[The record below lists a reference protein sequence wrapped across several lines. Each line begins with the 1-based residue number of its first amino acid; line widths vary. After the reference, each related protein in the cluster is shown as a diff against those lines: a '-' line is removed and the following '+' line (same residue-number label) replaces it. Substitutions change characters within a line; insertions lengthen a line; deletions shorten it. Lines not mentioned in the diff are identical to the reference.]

1 MQKERYIRF
10 DRYLNNEL
18 SEEELKSFEEQ
29 LKSDADFKEDFEV
42 YCALESSLGSK
53 FENEEEVLA
62 LRKTLSDLGSQ
73 HIKQGDNNKKETKV
87 ISLFRYRNL
96 MVAASIAL
104 LIGFFL
110 FNNGSPVYGD
120 FAQHNSL
127 ELAVRGDNDNNEAI
141 SKAEG
146 AFNSKNYEEAL
157 KQLTILSGNYPNDP
171 EISLYLGICQ
181 LELNNYAEAE
191 TIFNYISEGNSAL
204 ATKAVWYKA
213 LTFLKQ
219 KKLNECKEVL
229 KTIPESAEEYPQAKS
244 LLKKL
249 S

>member
-1 MQKERYIRF
+1 MQKERYTRF

-18 SEEELKSFEEQ
+18 SKEELKSFEEE
-29 LKSDADFKEDFEV
+29 LKSDSNFKEDFEI
-42 YCALESSLGSK
+42 YSALESSLGSK
-53 FENEEEVLA
+53 FENEEEVLT

-73 HIKQGDNNKKETKV
+73 HIKQGENTKKETKV

-120 FAQHNSL
+120 FAQHNAM
-127 ELAVRGDNDNNEAI
+127 ELVIRGDNNETI
-141 SKAEG
+141 SKAEA

-157 KQLTILSGNYPNDP
+157 QQLTILSGNYPNDS
-171 EISLYLGICQ
+171 EINLYQGICQ
-181 LELNNYAEAE
+181 LELNNYTEAEA
-191 TIFNYISEGNSAL
+191 IFNTISKGNSAL
-204 ATKAVWYKA
+204 ATKAIWYKA

-229 KTIPESAEEYPQAKS
+229 KTIPESAEEYPQAKK

-249 S
+249 

>member
-18 SEEELKSFEEQ
+18 SKEELKSFEEE
-29 LKSDADFKEDFEV
+29 LKSDHDFKEDFEI
-42 YCALESSLGSK
+42 YSALESSLGSK
-53 FENEEEVLA
+53 LKNEEEEIK

-73 HIKQGDNNKKETKV
+73 HLKQVENTKKETKV

-110 FNNGSPVYGD
+110 FNNGKPVYGD

-127 ELAVRGDNDNNEAI
+127 ELAVRGDNNYAI
-141 SKAEG
+141 SKAET

-157 KQLTILSGNYPNDP
+157 KQLSILSSNYPNDP
-171 EISLYLGICQ
+171 EINLYQGICQ
-181 LELNNYAEAE
+181 LELNNYVEAEA
-191 TIFNYISEGNSAL
+191 IFDEISAGNSSL
-204 ATKAVWYKA
+204 STKAIWYKA

-219 KKLNECKEVL
+219 KKFNECKEVL
-229 KTIPESAEEYPQAKS
+229 KTIPETAEEYQQAKK

-249 S
+249 

>member
-18 SEEELKSFEEQ
+18 SKEALKSFEEQ
-29 LKSDADFKEDFEV
+29 LKSDADFKEDFDI
-42 YCALESSLGSK
+42 YSALESSLVSK
-53 FENEEEVLA
+53 FENEEEALA
-62 LRKTLSDLGSQ
+62 LRKTLSDLGS
-73 HIKQGDNNKKETKV
+73 HYIKQGENSKKETKV

-96 MVAASIAL
+96 MVAASIAV

-110 FNNGSPVYGD
+110 FNNGGSPVYSD
-120 FAQHNSL
+120 FAQHNPL
-127 ELAVRGDNDNNEAI
+127 ELVVRGDNNEAA
-141 SKAEG
+141 SKAEA
-146 AFNSKNYEEAL
+146 AFNAKNYEEAL
-157 KQLTILSGNYPNDP
+157 KQLTILAGNYPNDA
-171 EISLYLGICQ
+171 EISLYLGISH
-181 LELNNYAEAE
+181 LELNHYSEAE
-191 TIFNYISEGNSAL
+191 TIFNTVSEGNSAL

-229 KTIPESAEEYPQAKS
+229 KTIPESAEEYPQAKR

>member
-29 LKSDADFKEDFEV
+29 LKSDTDFKEDFEV
-42 YCALESSLGSK
+42 YCALESSLVSK
-53 FENEEEVLA
+53 FENEEEALA

-73 HIKQGDNNKKETKV
+73 HIKQGESNKKETKV
-87 ISLFRYRNL
+87 IPLFRFRNL

-110 FNNGSPVYGD
+110 FNNGSPVYED

-127 ELAVRGDNDNNEAI
+127 ELVVRGDNNEAI
-141 SKAEG
+141 SKAEH

-157 KQLTILSGNYPNDP
+157 KQLTVLAGNYPNDS
-171 EISLYLGICQ
+171 EISLYLGISQ
-181 LELNNYAEAE
+181 LELNNYDEAE
-191 TIFNYISEGNSAL
+191 TIFNNIGEGNSAF

-219 KKLNECKEVL
+219 RKLHECKEVL
-229 KTIPESAEEYPQAKS
+229 KTIPESAEEYPQAKR

>member
-18 SEEELKSFEEQ
+18 PEEELKSFEEQ
-29 LKSDADFKEDFEV
+29 LKSDIDFKEDFEV

-53 FENEEEVLA
+53 FENEEKVLA

-120 FAQHNSL
+120 FAQHNPL
-127 ELAVRGDNDNNEAI
+127 ELVVRGDNNEAI
-141 SKAEG
+141 SKAEA
-146 AFNSKNYEEAL
+146 AFNSKNYGEAL
-157 KQLTILSGNYPNDP
+157 KQLTILSNNYPNDP
-171 EISLYLGICQ
+171 EISLYLGISQ

-191 TIFNYISEGNSAL
+191 TIFNYISDGNSAL

-229 KTIPESAEEYPQAKS
+229 KTIPESAEEYPQAKR

>member
-18 SEEELKSFEEQ
+18 SEEELKFFEEQ
-29 LKSDADFKEDFEV
+29 LKSDTDFKEDFDIYV
-42 YCALESSLGSK
+42 ALESSLISK
-53 FENEEEVLA
+53 FENEEEALA
-62 LRKTLSDLGSQ
+62 LRKTLTDLGTQ
-73 HIKQGDNNKKETKV
+73 FIKKGGNNKKETKV
-87 ISLFRYRNL
+87 ISLFRYKNL

-110 FNNGSPVYGD
+110 FKNGSPVYDD
-120 FAQHNSL
+120 FAQHNPL
-127 ELAVRGDNDNNEAI
+127 ELVVRGDNNEAV
-141 SKAEG
+141 SKAEA
-146 AFNSKNYEEAL
+146 AFNAKNYEEAL
-157 KQLTILSGNYPNDP
+157 KQLTILAGNYPNDA
-171 EISLYLGICQ
+171 EISLYLGISH
-181 LELNNYAEAE
+181 LELNHYSEAE
-191 TIFNYISEGNSAL
+191 TIFNTVSEGNSAL

-229 KTIPESAEEYPQAKS
+229 KTIPESAEEYPQAKR

>member
-1 MQKERYIRF
+1 MQKEKYIRF

-18 SEEELKSFEEQ
+18 SEEEINSFEEQ
-29 LKSDADFKEDFEV
+29 LKSDADFKEDFDI
-42 YCALESSLGSK
+42 YSALESSLASK
-53 FENEEEVLA
+53 FKNEEEAIA
-62 LRKTLSDLGSQ
+62 LQKTLSDLGS
-73 HIKQGDNNKKETKV
+73 HYIKQGENDKKETKV
-87 ISLFRYRNL
+87 ISLFRFRNL

-110 FNNGSPVYGD
+110 FNNGRSPVYDD

-127 ELAVRGDNDNNEAI
+127 ELVVRGDNNEAI
-141 SKAEG
+141 SKAET
-146 AFNSKNYEEAL
+146 AFNAKNYEEAL
-157 KQLTILSGNYPNDP
+157 KQLTILSVNYPNDA
-171 EISLYLGICQ
+171 EISLYMGISQ
-181 LELNNYAEAE
+181 LELNHYVEAE
-191 TIFNYISEGNSAL
+191 TIFNAISEGNSAL

-219 KKLNECKEVL
+219 KKLRECEEIL
-229 KTIPESAEEYPQAKS
+229 KTIPESAEEYPQAKR

>member
-18 SEEELKSFEEQ
+18 PEEELKSFEEQ
-29 LKSDADFKEDFEV
+29 LKSDIDFKEDFKV
-42 YCALESSLGSK
+42 YCALESSFVSK
-53 FENEEEVLA
+53 FENREEVLA

-73 HIKQGDNNKKETKV
+73 HIKQGENNKKETKV

-120 FAQHNSL
+120 FAQHNPL
-127 ELAVRGDNDNNEAI
+127 ELVVRGDNNEAI
-141 SKAEG
+141 SKAEA
-146 AFNSKNYEEAL
+146 AFNSKNYGEAL
-157 KQLTILSGNYPNDP
+157 KQLTILSNNYPNDS
-171 EISLYLGICQ
+171 EISLYLGISQ

-191 TIFNYISEGNSAL
+191 TIFNYISDGNSAL

-229 KTIPESAEEYPQAKS
+229 KTIPKSAEEYPQAKR

>member
-18 SEEELKSFEEQ
+18 SEEDLKSFEEQ
-29 LKSDADFKEDFEV
+29 LKSDTDFKEDFEV
-42 YCALESSLGSK
+42 YCALESSLISK
-53 FENEEEVLA
+53 FENEEEALA

-73 HIKQGDNNKKETKV
+73 YIKQGENNKKETKV
-87 ISLFRYRNL
+87 TSLFHYRNL

-127 ELAVRGDNDNNEAI
+127 ELVVRGDNNEAI
-141 SKAEG
+141 SKAEV

-171 EISLYLGICQ
+171 EIKLYQGICQ

-204 ATKAVWYKA
+204 ATKAIWYKA

-229 KTIPESAEEYPQAKS
+229 KTIPESAEEYPRAKR